1 MMSPSFRLYRNWTD
15 YEIIHF
21 ADSSVMLH
29 FEAPQEPSAVA
40 ELSVSYIRF
49 FIGSSREQIGD
60 QSRNACEQW
69 LESRGARTKVQF
81 LPSIRQV
88 LPCGEVSG
96 RSEEHTSE
104 LQSP

>member
-1 MMSPSFRLYRNWTD
+1 
-15 YEIIHF
+15 
-21 ADSSVMLH
+21 MLH

-40 ELSVSYIRF
+40 ELSVFYIRF
-49 FIGSSREQIGD
+49 FIGSSIEQIGD

-96 RSEEHTSE
+96 IGYATLNSVALRGVSY
-104 LQSP
+104 PF